1 MTENIKA
8 LMEDFGCNED
18 EARQALELAGGNLEQ
33 AIINIGIML
42 KYITAYKAKINFKQ
56 KSIFGLIHII
66 ANSKNADLLRFSSVM
81 SYNPIVY
88 EYPVS
93 VDWFSFEKSIY
104 SYRLTPGVI
113 ENYTKTIDTEFK
125 EFIAERLNRQKILM
139 SDDMKNLF
147 EEFFVL
153 DDIEIDIVAEEL
165 TLREF
170 RKLPNYE
177 NVTSPGTANF
187 AEVEDIKLETIILED
202 TAGKNVEN
210 IIPGDVVLAIIT
222 DTRDISYYIGHLL
235 GARKE
240 NEMIPMPA
248 AVKKI
253 EENKDY
259 FDVSLKYA
267 DLITGVSQ
275 IKKGRVLKVLGA
287 KRQPWWKSFST
298 IFTFSEESQ
307 KK

>member
-8 LMEDFGCNED
+8 LIEDFKCNED

-42 KYITAYKAKINFKQ
+42 KYITAYKAKINFRQ
-56 KSIFGLIHII
+56 KNIFGLVHII
-66 ANSKNADLLRFSSVM
+66 TNSKNADLLRFSSVM

-88 EYPVS
+88 EHSVS
-93 VDWFSFEKSIY
+93 IDWFSFEKSIY

-125 EFIAERLNRQKILM
+125 DFVTERLNQQKILM
-139 SDDMKNLF
+139 LDDMKNLF

-177 NVTSPGTANF
+177 NIISTGVANS
-187 AEVEDIKLETIILED
+187 AVVEDIKLETIILED
-202 TAGKNVEN
+202 MAGKSVEK
-210 IIPGDVVLAIIT
+210 ITSGDVVLAVIT
-222 DTRDISYYIGHLL
+222 DTRDIAYYIGHLL

-240 NEMIPMPA
+240 NEMIPMPV
-248 AVKKI
+248 AVQKI
-253 EENKDY
+253 EEKQNY
-259 FDVSLKYA
+259 FEIHLKYA

-275 IKKGRVLKVLGA
+275 VKKSRTLKVLGA

-298 IFTFSEESQ
+298 IFTFNEEIS